1 MSSYKTRAVSM
12 TAVALLAVTLSACGY
27 RPLYGNSSINPGLQ
41 SDLSTVK
48 VAPIADRPGQIL
60 HTELVRRFNPT
71 GANSAT
77 AYKLKV
83 TLSQNIQKLAVLQNT
98 SATRANLNLTA
109 TYTLIQNN
117 TGNKIREGRLRAVA
131 SYNLIDSDYATR
143 IAEDDARERAL
154 KSLAEQLHQ
163 QVAFYLHSQN
173 QPNPDGS

>member
-1 MSSYKTRAVSM
+1 MSSYKTRAVS
-12 TAVALLAVTLSACGY
+12 LAAFVIFAMALSACGY

-48 VAPIADRPGQIL
+48 VAPIADRPGQVL
-60 HTELVRRFNPT
+60 HNELVRRFNPT
-71 GANSAT
+71 GANTAT
-77 AYKLKV
+77 TYRLKI

-109 TYTLIQNN
+109 TYTLIQNT
-117 TGNKIREGRLRAVA
+117 TGNKVREGRLRAVA

-154 KSLAEQLHQ
+154 DSLAEQLHQ
-163 QVAFYLHSQN
+163 QVAFYLHSQTA
-173 QPNPDGS
+173 PNPDGS